1 MVNIRKYLTFAKLN
15 CLSNMEFRSALF
27 VWFLVEL
34 LSLVSSVFIWLA
46 IFRSQQ
52 TVGGYDQQ
60 GIILYY
66 LLVPIIGMI
75 SSVHISEDLPNK
87 IKLGE
92 ISSQL
97 VKPYH
102 LATGFFAM
110 NIGTRITQI
119 LIKIPFFISIC
130 LVLQYFTNIR
140 LSPLY
145 IFLGLFIAFFGL
157 IIHFLIDFSI
167 SAVAFWSDDVWYL
180 SHLKFILL
188 MVFGGL
194 TFPLDLLPTQL
205 ASIFNLLPFKYIYY
219 VPVKVA
225 TGSIGLTELAPELG
239 LFSFWLV
246 VFAVLT
252 HFLWKMG
259 IRRYGAYGN

>member
-1 MVNIRKYLTFAKLN
+1 
-15 CLSNMEFRSALF
+15 MEFRGALF

-60 GIILYY
+60 GMILYY
-66 LLVPIIGMI
+66 LLVPIIGSI
-75 SSVHISEDLPNK
+75 SSIYISEILPEK

-92 ISSQL
+92 ISAEL
-97 VKPYH
+97 VKPYGI
-102 LATGFFAM
+102 AIGYFAKSL
-110 NIGTRITQI
+110 GTKLTQLSIKAPIYLIILYAINQYARIA
-119 LIKIPFFISIC
+119 LS
-130 LVLQYFTNIR
+130 LNSVL
-140 LSPLY
+140 
-145 IFLGLFIAFFGL
+145 FGL
-157 IIHFLIDFSI
+157 ILACFSLLLHFLIDFCI
-167 SAVAFWSDDVWYL
+167 SCVAFWSDDVWYL

-225 TGSIGLTELAPELG
+225 TGSIGLNELADEFG
-239 LFSFWLV
+239 LFCFWLL
-246 VFAVLT
+246 VFAVLSD
-252 HFLWKMG
+252 FLWKKG
-259 IRRYGAYGN
+259 VKRYGAYGN

>member
-1 MVNIRKYLTFAKLN
+1 
-15 CLSNMEFRSALF
+15 MEFRGALF

-34 LSLVSSVFIWLA
+34 LSLVSSLFIWLA
-46 IFRSQQ
+46 IFRSHNS
-52 TVGGYDQQ
+52 VAGYDRD
-60 GIILYY
+60 GILLYY
-66 LLVPIIGMI
+66 LLVPIVGAI
-75 SSVHISEDLPNK
+75 SSIYISEILPDK

-92 ISSQL
+92 ISSEI
-97 VKPYH
+97 VKPYQI
-102 LATGFFAM
+102 AVGYFAKSL
-110 NIGTRITQI
+110 GTKITQLSFKAPVYIII
-119 LIKIPFFISIC
+119 LLTIRQTASINISLNLI
-130 LVLQYFTNIR
+130 
-140 LSPLY
+140 
-145 IFLGLFIAFFGL
+145 GFGL
-157 IIHFLIDFSI
+157 LLAFMSLILHFLIDFCI
-167 SAVAFWSDDVWYL
+167 SCVAFWSDDVWYL

-194 TFPLDLLPTQL
+194 TFPLDLLPAQL

-246 VFAVLT
+246 VFAALT

-259 IRRYGAYGN
+259 IKRYGAYGN